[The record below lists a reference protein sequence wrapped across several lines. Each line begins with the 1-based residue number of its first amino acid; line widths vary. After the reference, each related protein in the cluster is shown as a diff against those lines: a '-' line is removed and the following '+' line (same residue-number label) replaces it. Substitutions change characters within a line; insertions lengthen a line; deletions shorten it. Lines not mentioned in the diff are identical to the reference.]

1 MPAVRTKL
9 YYWQVHQ
16 LSNGFTGLDAKIWN
30 EIAENEEGT
39 VWSEQRARL
48 FYCVVQKRREYEG

>member
-1 MPAVRTKL
+1 M
-9 YYWQVHQ
+9 HQ
-16 LSNGFTGLDAKIWN
+16 LSNGSKGLDAKIQN

-39 VWSEQRARL
+39 VWSEPRARL